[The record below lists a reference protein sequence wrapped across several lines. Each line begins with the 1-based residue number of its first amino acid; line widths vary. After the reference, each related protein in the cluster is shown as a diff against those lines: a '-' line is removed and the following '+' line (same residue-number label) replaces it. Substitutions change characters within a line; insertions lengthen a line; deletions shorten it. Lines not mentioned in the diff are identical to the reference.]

1 MKITVTIL
9 ITVLLFGV
17 NTQVFSTREAFQ
29 KKSELPEW
37 DNPESET
44 PRQNVFSAQVTSPSQ
59 EYQRDVLKAGG
70 GGSGGDTPGGGTG
83 GENLDNGQVDAET
96 PITDGLWV
104 LGLLAA
110 GYCIY
115 NRRKAKRA

>member
-37 DNPESET
+37 DNPKPET